1 MKIIKITS
9 FYSPVTGGMETHM
22 LNESKELIKLGHQVS
37 IYTSNSK
44 RKGKLNS
51 GKTIEDQIEIN
62 RFKTWFRLSYF
73 TPFFPGVFL
82 KSIFDNYDVLH
93 SHSYRQTHNLTIIIA
108 KLRNKK
114 AILSTHWPEYP
125 KELRS
130 GFMNFFIPLFDK
142 TLGKLI
148 LKFADHM
155 IVQSEQ
161 EKKWLINKF
170 KIKEDKIKIIEP
182 GIEEKYL
189 KIIKPGNFKTKFK
202 IKNRF
207 ILSLGRIHP
216 SKGIDKLITIAPKIN
231 ATIVIAGSGEYLN
244 KLKEKAYGIKNI
256 IFTGRITEEEKIE
269 GIKDCEIYV
278 TTSNYEA
285 FGITL
290 IEAMAQGKPVIGSN
304 VGGIPETIGNG
315 GLIFNKDNLE
325 ELIKKINL
333 LLKDKKL
340 RKSLGNNGLKKAKEL
355 TWPKIAKRISKVY
368 ISK

>member
-1 MKIIKITS
+1 MKIIKVTS

-51 GKTIEDQIEIN
+51 GKTIEDKIEIN

-125 KELRS
+125 EELRS
-130 GFMNFFIPLFDK
+130 RFMNFFIPIFDK

-148 LKFADHM
+148 LKFADHI

-161 EKKWLINKF
+161 EKQWLINK
-170 KIKEDKIKIIEP
+170 
-182 GIEEKYL
+182 
-189 KIIKPGNFKTKFK
+189 
-202 IKNRF
+202 F

-244 KLKEKAYGIKNI
+244 KLKEKADGIKNI
-256 IFTGRITEEEKIE
+256 IFTGRVTEEEKIE

-325 ELIKKINL
+325 ELIKKMNL

-355 TWPKIAKRISKVY
+355 IWPKIAKKISKVY
-368 ISK
+368 LSK